1 MKYFPCSLRK
11 LTALL
16 VFLIG
21 CLSVVTTEAARRPNI
36 VLIMADDMGFSDIG
50 CYGSEIHTPNLDQ
63 LAAQGLRFTQ
73 FYNTAR
79 CCPTRAAL
87 MTGLYS
93 HQAGVGHMVEGLG
106 EPMTKSGFQGY
117 AGELGP
123 HCVTIAQ
130 MLSTAGYHTA
140 MSGKWHIAPANP
152 IDKKNWPRQR
162 GFDKYFGLIHG
173 GSSYFDPNGN
183 LVRGNE
189 PVKNVGTNFYLTDAI
204 GDNAVQF
211 ISDFAQEKKPFFVY
225 VAFTAP
231 HWPVHA
237 LPEDIA
243 KYRGKYGNNWE
254 KFRESRYKKQIE
266 LGIINAKWAL
276 TPRDTPDSWTE
287 DKFADWQDSRMAGY
301 AAQVDRLDQNVG
313 KIMAKLRETG
323 QLDNTL
329 VFFLSDNGGCAE
341 QLGPKMAS
349 AIVPKRSPTGG
360 RMRKGN
366 SPDIIPGGPDT
377 YASYGQPWAN
387 VSNTPFRLYKHWV
400 HEGGIST
407 PLICNWPGVTKPN
420 TITSQPGHVIDI
432 MATCI
437 DVAGA
442 KYPKNFNGEK
452 ITALAGVSLLPVLEG
467 KKSKRHE
474 AIFWEHEGNRA
485 VRYGDWK
492 LVSKHPDTWELYNM
506 IEDRTELHNVADQH
520 PKEVKKMIAM
530 YEKWAANSDVKPW
543 DEVQKKLAEL
553 KKNR

>member
-1 MKYFPCSLRK
+1 VKDFPCWSRK
-11 LTALL
+11 LIAIAAI
-16 VFLIG
+16 FLTCVCI
-21 CLSVVTTEAARRPNI
+21 SNVHAARRPNI
-36 VLIMADDMGFSDIG
+36 VLIMADDMGFSDVG
-50 CYGSEIHTPNLDQ
+50 CYGSEIQTPNIDQ
-63 LAAQGLRFTQ
+63 LAATGLRFTQ

-93 HQAGVGHMVEGLG
+93 HQAGVGHMIGRVANPIEGF
-106 EPMTKSGFQGY
+106 PGY
-117 AGELGP
+117 AGDLSP

-130 MLSTAGYHTA
+130 VLSTAGYHTA
-140 MSGKWHIAPANP
+140 MSGKWHVTPP
-152 IDKKNWPRQR
+152 STDDKKNWPRQR
-162 GFDKYFGLIHG
+162 GFEKFFGLIHG

-183 LVRGNE
+183 LVSGNDHF
-189 PVKNVGTNFYLTDAI
+189 KNVGTNFYLTDAI
-204 GDNAVQF
+204 ASNAVEF
-211 ISDFAQEKKPFFVY
+211 IGDFAQDKDKKPFFVY

-231 HWPVHA
+231 HWPLHA

-266 LGIINAKWAL
+266 LGIIDGKWPL
-276 TPRDTPDSWTE
+276 SPRDPPGSWTE
-287 DKFADWQDSRMAGY
+287 EKFADWQDSRMAAY

-313 KIMAKLRETG
+313 KIVAKLRETG

-329 VFFLSDNGGCAE
+329 VFFLSDNGACAE
-341 QLGPKMAS
+341 QLGPKMAGP
-349 AIVPKRSPTGG
+349 IVPKRSPTGG

-366 SPDIIPGGPDT
+366 APDIIPGGPDT

-420 TITSQPGHVIDI
+420 TMTSQPGHVIDI

-442 KYPKNFNGEK
+442 TYPKNFNGQK
-452 ITALAGVSLLPVLEG
+452 ITSLAGISLLPILEG
-467 KKSKRHE
+467 KKRKGHE

-485 VRYGDWK
+485 VRSGDWK
-492 LVSKHPDTWELYNM
+492 LVSKHPNTWELYNM
-506 IEDRTELHNVADQH
+506 VADRTELHNLADQH
-520 PKEVKKMIAM
+520 PKEVKRMIAM
-530 YEKWAANSDVKPW
+530 YEDWASKSDVKPW
-543 DEVQKKLAEL
+543 DEVQRKLNESKGKK
-553 KKNR
+553 